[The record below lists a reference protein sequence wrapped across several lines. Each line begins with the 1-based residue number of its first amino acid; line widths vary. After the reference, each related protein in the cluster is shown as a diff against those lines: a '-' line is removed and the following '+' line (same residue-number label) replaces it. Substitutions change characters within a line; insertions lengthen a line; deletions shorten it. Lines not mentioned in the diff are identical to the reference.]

1 MTKRKLIRKQRIVK
15 KKEKKNTSK
24 KTKELNNSGI
34 NLDAP
39 EVYAPPLIP
48 VMLFSSQIQWQ
59 VIDEKIMGLGLQ
71 QTEYTFLSLFIC
83 DTDIH

>member
-1 MTKRKLIRKQRIVK
+1 MRKVVRYQWGNLKTQFEVQNTMTKRKLIRKQRIVK
-15 KKEKKNTSK
+15 KKKKKKNTSK

-48 VMLFSSQIQWQ
+48 VMLFSSQIQ
-59 VIDEKIMGLGLQ
+59 
-71 QTEYTFLSLFIC
+71 
-83 DTDIH
+83 

>member
-1 MTKRKLIRKQRIVK
+1 MRKVVRYQWGNLKTQFEVQNTMTKRKLIRKQRIVK

-48 VMLFSSQIQWQ
+48 VMLFSSQIQ
-59 VIDEKIMGLGLQ
+59 
-71 QTEYTFLSLFIC
+71 
-83 DTDIH
+83 